1 MADAGSEWLVA
12 GTPWFRIDGC
22 PLAHECSRQAFNR
35 SKVRGWTEEEAKERL
50 HHRLLHSSC
59 HKDSFTDHFTPEDAV
74 AGAVVVD
81 EFVTEQEVARQ
92 AKQHDWKSGGDGKRQ
107 RTGDRQVRS
116 PMREL
121 GASAKAA
128 GALAQA
134 PDTPPPMHLLRGSSS
149 SGLLAVGPVDNRQV
163 SVRVI
168 ELQAVVDAARRASSA
183 AKQAKRICESAAR
196 AFSSE
201 AEVLDA
207 CVENFER
214 VIPSTFSSGL

>member
-1 MADAGSEWLVA
+1 MSACIIA
-12 GTPWFRIDGC
+12 
-22 PLAHECSRQAFNR
+22 CSIPAATMIPSPTALLQKTLLQALLWW
-35 SKVRGWTEEEAKERL
+35 RG
-50 HHRLLHSSC
+50 
-59 HKDSFTDHFTPEDAV
+59 
-74 AGAVVVD
+74 
-81 EFVTEQEVARQ
+81 FVTEQEAARQ
-92 AKQHDWKSGGDGKRQ
+92 AKQQDWKSGGDSKRQ

-116 PMREL
+116 PARGL
-121 GASAKAA
+121 GISAKAV

-196 AFSSE
+196 ACSSG

-207 CVENFER
+207 CVENFDR